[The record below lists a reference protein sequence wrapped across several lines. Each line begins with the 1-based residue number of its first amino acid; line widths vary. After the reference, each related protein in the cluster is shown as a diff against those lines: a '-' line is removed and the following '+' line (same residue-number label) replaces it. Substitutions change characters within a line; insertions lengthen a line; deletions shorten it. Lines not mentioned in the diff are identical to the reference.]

1 MDDKASNASSRGAH
15 ANEVVVHGS
24 ARGFTQEVSVN
35 GHFFMA
41 DEPIAMGGQDAG
53 PSPYDLLLGSLGACT
68 SMTISMY
75 ARRKQWPLESVRVT
89 LRHAKIHATDCA
101 ECDTK
106 VGKLDRI
113 DREIELVGALDDE
126 QRQRLLEIADKCPV
140 HRTLMSEID
149 IVTRHAS

>member
-1 MDDKASNASSRGAH
+1 MNDQAPDAASGAH
-15 ANEVVVHGS
+15 VNEVVVHGS

-35 GHFFMA
+35 GHFFMC
-41 DEPIAMGGQDAG
+41 DEPLAQGGQDAG
-53 PSPYDLLLGSLGACT
+53 PSPYDLLLAALGACT

-106 VGKLDRI
+106 VGKLDH
-113 DREIELVGALDDE
+113 IERDIALIGALDRAQQE
-126 QRQRLLEIADKCPV
+126 RLLEMADKCPV
-140 HRTLMSEID
+140 HRTLMSEIS
-149 IVTRHAS
+149 IRTRQVSS